1 MTRIGVV
8 GAGFMAETHAAAYEG
23 LADVEL
29 AAVASPSSAAAF
41 ASEHGVPES
50 YSSAEELAAE
60 ADVDAVD
67 VCSPT
72 FTHDE
77 AVRAALDAGLDVFCE
92 KPLSN
97 TLDGA
102 EALAEAARDADET
115 VMVGHVVRFFP
126 QYEQVREEVR
136 DGALGQVGVAR
147 ARRFSPF
154 PSWGDWFANED
165 ASGGVVLDLA
175 IHDLDYLRW
184 TLGEVERVFARRTK
198 QGLKEHAHVTL
209 RFESGARGYVEAS
222 WAQPEGSGLEMELE
236 VAGEDGLLEFDGDD
250 VAPVRVRLDGADAPT
265 TPDPLGV
272 EPYRREL
279 GAFVDAVESGAEP
292 PVTVDDAVEAV
303 RLAEAAR
310 RSAQRGTPVDLSEVG
325 A

>member
-1 MTRIGVV
+1 MTRIGIV
-8 GAGFMAETHAAAYEG
+8 GAGFMAETHAAAYDG
-23 LADVEL
+23 LPDVEL
-29 AAVASPSSAAAF
+29 AAVASPNSAADF
-41 ASEHGVPES
+41 ASDHGVAES
-50 YSSAEELAAE
+50 YATVDELVAE

-77 AVRAALDAGLDVFCE
+77 AVRTALDADLDVFCE

-97 TLDGA
+97 TLEGA
-102 EALAEAARDADET
+102 EALADAARDADRT

-126 QYEQVREEVR
+126 QYEQIREEVER
-136 DGALGQVGVAR
+136 GAVGDVGVAR
-147 ARRFSPF
+147 ARRLSPF
-154 PSWGDWFANED
+154 PEWGDWFADED
-165 ASGGVVLDLA
+165 ASGGVLLDLA

-184 TLGEVERVFARRTK
+184 TLGDVERVFARHSA

-222 WAQPEGSGLEMELE
+222 WAQPEGSGLGMELE
-236 VAGEDGLLEFDGDD
+236 VAGADGLLEFDFDE
-250 VAPVRVRLDGADAPT
+250 ATPVSVRTDGADAPS

-279 GAFVDAVESGAEP
+279 RAFADAVESGAEP

-303 RLAEAAR
+303 RLAAAAR
-310 RSAQRGTPVDLSEVG
+310 RSVRSGAPVDLSEVG